1 MLSSASRT
9 TKDNDKVIEL
19 SSSEP
24 AIPSRPKK
32 RTLSDADEAAME
44 EARVKRPSLR
54 TLYDSDSDVK
64 EVPKKAKKN
73 SKTKV
78 EASGGAK
85 EAAKTVKKNGK
96 RVVEVARGGRGGR
109 ARGRGGK
116 VAVQKSRAIITDSDE
131 EVEVAS
137 SEPTEALL
145 PPPPPPPP
153 PPQRPK
159 PKPAFDRTKS
169 VAADTLALTTTAAL
183 IDATPSAPVA
193 SSQPST
199 NEFTESSLTTSS
211 ESSTY
216 IPATVPIARHEQE
229 SPANPTTTVTG
240 STHSHSTITSTVVL
254 PPAGDIF
261 DGDLGSGD
269 STSRPQLQTG
279 WDRSQYIGA
288 SMQRTHTNGLRA
300 FTTPRDSRF
309 DTGREPFRTYSR
321 PPGPYR
327 DGMGTFGEAGWEAG
341 GRHDSYHHHNFRPM
355 GHQDAGWDVGGRGDY
370 REFRRVGRGEGGLE
384 MGDRY
389 QDLRY
394 ADVRQMGR
402 EEVAM
407 YNTDYAE
414 PLHHGQNPGTRLAE
428 HLYPNDSL
436 FGDDQHYLQLPPVP
450 PPSRA
455 STSTSP
461 FTVPGEVQG
470 MESNMPP
477 AQPTPHNTT

>member
-1 MLSSASRT
+1 
-9 TKDNDKVIEL
+9 
-19 SSSEP
+19 
-24 AIPSRPKK
+24 
-32 RTLSDADEAAME
+32 
-44 EARVKRPSLR
+44 
-54 TLYDSDSDVK
+54 
-64 EVPKKAKKN
+64 
-73 SKTKV
+73 
-78 EASGGAK
+78 
-85 EAAKTVKKNGK
+85 
-96 RVVEVARGGRGGR
+96 
-109 ARGRGGK
+109 
-116 VAVQKSRAIITDSDE
+116 
-131 EVEVAS
+131 
-137 SEPTEALL
+137 
-145 PPPPPPPP
+145 
-153 PPQRPK
+153 
-159 PKPAFDRTKS
+159 
-169 VAADTLALTTTAAL
+169 
-183 IDATPSAPVA
+183 
-193 SSQPST
+193 
-199 NEFTESSLTTSS
+199 
-211 ESSTY
+211 
-216 IPATVPIARHEQE
+216 
-229 SPANPTTTVTG
+229 
-240 STHSHSTITSTVVL
+240 VVL

-414 PLHHGQNPGTRLAE
+414 PLYHGQNPGTRLAE

-477 AQPTPHNTT
+477 AQPSPHNTT